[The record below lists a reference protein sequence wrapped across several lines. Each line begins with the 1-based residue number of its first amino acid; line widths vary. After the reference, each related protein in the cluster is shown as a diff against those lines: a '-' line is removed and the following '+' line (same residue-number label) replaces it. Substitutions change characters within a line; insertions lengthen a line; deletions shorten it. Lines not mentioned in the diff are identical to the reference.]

1 MEKIQRI
8 SDLVAAY
15 QKVSSFKKI
24 EKKLN
29 NGKSYKIKKIFLMR
43 GRYFYP
49 AKVNRKSA
57 SNITLIKNTA
67 MNTFQNIEEA
77 TDEEIYNR
85 MYAAKQ
91 REKML
96 KTSAFVQS
104 FLGMAGQSYQKALQ
118 KHGLTSSDGTF
129 EYNEEDDED
138 YEPSESDDDEGQQ
151 NGEEEEE
158 EDNSDTEDEEEQQL
172 KQLEA
177 KNEEDDEEFE
187 EQEIDEDEDE
197 VDEDEENGEDEGFE
211 MEDDFEDSE

>member
-8 SDLVAAY
+8 SDLVSAY
-15 QKVSSFKKI
+15 QKVSSFKKV

-29 NGKSYKIKKIFLMR
+29 NGKSYKIKKLFLIR
-43 GRYFYP
+43 GRYYYP
-49 AKVNRKSA
+49 AKVHRKSA

-67 MNTFQNIEEA
+67 MNTFQTVEEA
-77 TDEEIYNR
+77 TDEAIYNR
-85 MYAAKQ
+85 MHAAKQ

-96 KTSAFVQS
+96 KASALIKS
-104 FLGMAGQSYQKALQ
+104 IMGMAGDSYQRALK
-118 KHGLTSSDGTF
+118 KHGLTSNDGAF

-138 YEPSESDDDEGQQ
+138 YEPSESDGD
-151 NGEEEEE
+151 EEEAE

-172 KQLEA
+172 KQLEG
-177 KNEEDDEEFE
+177 KDEDEEQFE

-197 VDEDEENGEDEGFE
+197 VDEDEENVEDEGFE

>member
-1 MEKIQRI
+1 MEKIERI

-29 NGKSYKIKKIFLMR
+29 NGKSYKIKKLFLIR
-43 GRYFYP
+43 GRYYYP

-57 SNITLIKNTA
+57 SNVTLIKNTA

-104 FLGMAGQSYQKALQ
+104 FLGMAGQSYQRALQ

-138 YEPSESDDDEGQQ
+138 YEPSESDDDEC
-151 NGEEEEE
+151 EEKE

-177 KNEEDDEEFE
+177 KNEEEEEEFE

-197 VDEDEENGEDEGFE
+197 VDEDEENGEDEDFE

>member
-15 QKVSSFKKI
+15 EKVSSFKKI

-43 GRYFYP
+43 GRYYYP

-57 SNITLIKNTA
+57 SHITLIKNTA

-85 MYAAKQ
+85 MYAARQ

-138 YEPSESDDDEGQQ
+138 YEPSESDDDEGEQ
-151 NGEEEEE
+151 NGEEEE

-177 KNEEDDEEFE
+177 KNDEDDEEFE
-187 EQEIDEDEDE
+187 EQEIDEDEEE